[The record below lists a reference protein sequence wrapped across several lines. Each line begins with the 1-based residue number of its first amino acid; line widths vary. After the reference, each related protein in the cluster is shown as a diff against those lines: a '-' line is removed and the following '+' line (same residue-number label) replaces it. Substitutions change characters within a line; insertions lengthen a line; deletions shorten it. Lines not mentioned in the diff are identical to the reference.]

1 MGIFDEMNKPNN
13 TFSYSKL
20 TKEKLKQI
28 ISGIDIKLTEYRPKR
43 GLVLYTG
50 EWGMNMFSFAMQGL
64 DTSCNIWYTFDTT
77 HKKTNITVFSFVKK
91 HGFIKGYLSN
101 NGTIRVYNGT
111 VYKFTTK
118 RLKDVQSYVEFLNKA
133 ETIKEIKKC
142 IANPYYF
149 ATKYMTIA
157 DSNGK
162 PQPFTTLLNEQSF
175 NNYYKK

>member
-1 MGIFDEMNKPNN
+1 MGIFDEMNNKPNI
-13 TFSYSKL
+13 YSIL
-20 TKEKLKQI
+20 TEEKLKEVL
-28 ISGIDIKLTEYRPKR
+28 DNLWVNKVVETKR
-43 GLVLYTG
+43 QLVLYTG
-50 EWGMNMFSFAMQGL
+50 EWGMNMFNFAILGL

-133 ETIKEIKKC
+133 ETIKEMKKC
-142 IANPYYF
+142 IANPYYS
-149 ATKYMTIA
+149 ATKYMTIC
-157 DSNGK
+157 
-162 PQPFTTLLNEQSF
+162 FI
-175 NNYYKK
+175 YR

>member
-1 MGIFDEMNKPNN
+1 MGIFDEMNNKPNI
-13 TFSYSKL
+13 YSIL
-20 TKEKLKQI
+20 TEEKLKEVL
-28 ISGIDIKLTEYRPKR
+28 DNLWVNKVVETKR
-43 GLVLYTG
+43 QLVLYTG
-50 EWGMNMFSFAMQGL
+50 EWGMNMFNFAMQGL

-133 ETIKEIKKC
+133 ETIKEMKKC